1 MFIQEIASNEESLA
15 NDCSCK
21 HHHDVHLK
29 SLTLESYVQCKKS
42 IRFATFFILN
52 AAQLQTMRIKF
63 LRQEDF
69 TEEFYKQQQDV
80 LQWDK
85 KASKHACLRLS
96 PSCNH
101 GNLDLRHACVEH
113 LDLKD
118 PFTCKC

>member
-1 MFIQEIASNEESLA
+1 MFIQEIASNEESLT
-15 NDCSCK
+15 NDYFCK
-21 HHHDVHLK
+21 NHHDVLLK
-29 SLTLESYVQCKKS
+29 SLMLESYVQREKS

-52 AAQLQTMRIKF
+52 AAQLQTMRINF
-63 LRQEDF
+63 LHQEDF

-85 KASKHACLRLS
+85 KASKHVSLRLS

-101 GNLDLRHACVEH
+101 GNLDLRHASVEH

>member
-1 MFIQEIASNEESLA
+1 MFLN
-15 NDCSCK
+15 N
-21 HHHDVHLK
+21 HDICLRT
-29 SLTLESYVQCKKS
+29 LTLEDYDVTDANTE
-42 IRFATFFILN
+42 FVTFFILN
-52 AAQLQTMRIKF
+52 AAHLQTMRIKF
-63 LRQEDF
+63 LLQEHF